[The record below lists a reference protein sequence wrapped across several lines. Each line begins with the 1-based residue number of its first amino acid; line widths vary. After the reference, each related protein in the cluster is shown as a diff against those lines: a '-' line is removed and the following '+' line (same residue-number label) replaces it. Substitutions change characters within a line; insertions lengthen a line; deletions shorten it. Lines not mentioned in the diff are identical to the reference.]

1 VDEDRKI
8 IIASAV
14 QPGALLE
21 FYEKALARIDET
33 KPEWSTYKH
42 AEQMWKNVL
51 SGFVLYF
58 QPLSKE
64 NTLLSNDVFIRS
76 ELNHGLYLPTLAS
89 HIPNE
94 TTNTYPCQENFVL
107 KIEEL
112 ADTYYHSLW
121 NSFSDAEK
129 FLLHDLA
136 KDRYVN
142 LKNVKTIRLLLQK
155 GVIVADDSLQIMN
168 RSFNNFILSVVN
180 EEEEVQMEKEQS
192 SKGSWNT
199 VQSVLIIL
207 LIALIA
213 FIAIAQQDLFRDL
226 NVLIGAF
233 GSAIALITRFGGLF
247 SIKSK
252 DA

>member
-1 VDEDRKI
+1 
-8 IIASAV
+8 
-14 QPGALLE
+14 
-21 FYEKALARIDET
+21 
-33 KPEWSTYKH
+33 
-42 AEQMWKNVL
+42 M
-51 SGFVLYF
+51 
-58 QPLSKE
+58 
-64 NTLLSNDVFIRS
+64 
-76 ELNHGLYLPTLAS
+76 
-89 HIPNE
+89 
-94 TTNTYPCQENFVL
+94 

-155 GVIVADDSLQIMN
+155 GVIVADDTLQIMN

-180 EEEEVQMEKEQS
+180 EEEELQMEKEQS
-192 SKGSWNT
+192 SKGSWNI

-247 SIKSK
+247 SSKPK